1 MNKFRFEKSNIE
13 NIPLYVQFY
22 KTCFPHAK
30 HLDDKYFKWLYADN
44 PVGPMI
50 GIDTYYGEQLIGR
63 QDMIPCEYSLQGTKI
78 KCVLS
83 ANTAAAPK
91 FQGCGLSKIMFSK
104 IYDLIASEGYE
115 FIIGFSN
122 AASTPINLHFG
133 VQLVSPLEAAI
144 GFGPL
149 HHSGNNRNHNAFSR
163 IWTPETLR
171 WRINNP
177 NNPIFLRKKEC
188 GLFAAY
194 ASARKFGLSAYAEVP
209 AIDHFEFTSAN
220 TIQSCMPR
228 VYVGLSGT
236 QQLSNLYK
244 SIPMK
249 LRPSPLNFF
258 IKSLKQSSFKLD
270 KNDCYISFLDFDAF

>member
-1 MNKFRFEKSNIE
+1 MTF
-13 NIPLYVQFY
+13 
-22 KTCFPHAK
+22 
-30 HLDDKYFKWLYADN
+30 
-44 PVGPMI
+44 
-50 GIDTYYGEQLIGR
+50 
-63 QDMIPCEYSLQGTKI
+63 
-78 KCVLS
+78 LS

-194 ASARKFGLSAYAEVP
+194 ASARNLAYLLMQRSLQLIILNLLLQIRSSHVCP
-209 AIDHFEFTSAN
+209 EF
-220 TIQSCMPR
+220 M
-228 VYVGLSGT
+228 SGY
-236 QQLSNLYK
+236 LE
-244 SIPMK
+244 
-249 LRPSPLNFF
+249 R
-258 IKSLKQSSFKLD
+258 SS
-270 KNDCYISFLDFDAF
+270 